1 MQEVPLSFSFRES
14 QRGMRMRDGV
24 RREFITT
31 VSPPPVQQAFFMSM
45 LPAVIDQELNKV
57 A

>member
-1 MQEVPLSFSFRES
+1 
-14 QRGMRMRDGV
+14 MRDGV